1 MQCTQDELLISA
13 LTRTLAGA
21 GTVAVGSVSP
31 LPAAAALLAQAL
43 DPTRTRALI
52 FLNSVN
58 DPFPEAGSEIYDR
71 IGQGRI
77 DAFFLSAGQIDGQA
91 NLNNVGVGEYPD
103 LPVRFPGCYG
113 MPFIYL
119 MVPRVI
125 LFREEHTP
133 RALVDKVDFIS
144 AAGVTPPNVFR
155 RGGPTDLVTTL
166 AAFAFNR
173 QAGRFRLTSVHPGGT
188 VAEVVS
194 ATGFDFDREPEVPI
208 TPQPPEEWLRLLH
221 GPVREQVAE
230 TYPTFAATRLGNR

>member
-43 DPTRTRALI
+43 DPARTRALI

-77 DAFFLSAGQIDGQA
+77 DAFFLSGGQIDGQA

-103 LPVRFPGCYG
+103 LPVRFPGSYG

-133 RALVDKVDFIS
+133 RALVRKVDFVS
-144 AAGVTPPNVFR
+144 AAGVTPPEVFR
-155 RGGPTDLVTTL
+155 RGGPTDLVTSI
-166 AAFAFNR
+166 AAFTFDR
-173 QAGRFRLTSVHPGGT
+173 QAGRFWLASVHPGHT
-188 VAEVVS
+188 VDEVVR
-194 ATGFDFDREPEVPI
+194 ATGFEFDRAADVPE
-208 TPQPPEEWLRLLH
+208 TPAPSAEWLKLLH
-221 GPVREQVAE
+221 GPVRDQVAE